1 MEERTLMN
9 TTSTRTLSALALI
22 AALGLT
28 GCAQGSIS
36 GGADTGSDS
45 KASGDLTKA
54 TIGLFPS
61 SAVGAIQLGINKG
74 YFEEEGIDLEMLLGQ
89 GSAAQ
94 LPSLTSGSL
103 EFMLA
108 SPTTPLVATTKG
120 LDVKIVSGYAK
131 NRPDIVEDSVAVL
144 VGPKSEI
151 KRAKDLEGKTVSIN
165 ALGSIGDIGIREA
178 ISLDGGDPDKVNF
191 VQLGLNEVAA
201 QLESGE
207 IDAGMAGPPFLQQ
220 IVADGG
226 HVVSDFIKESK
237 LGGAELV
244 IVSSGAL
251 TEKDPELVDGFTSAL
266 DKTLSYAEEHQDKV
280 RALLPQVL
288 GTSKEAA
295 DKADFIEWNADL
307 DVDALNQF
315 ADLMKKYGLVE
326 ERPNIDQTV
335 WSK

>member
-1 MEERTLMN
+1 MN
-9 TTSTRTLSALALI
+9 IKTTRKLSAAALI
-22 AALGLT
+22 AALSLT

-36 GGADTGSDS
+36 GGADSGSGSKGDS
-45 KASGDLTKA
+45 SLTKA

-120 LDVKIVSGYAK
+120 LDVKIISGYAM

-144 VGPKSEI
+144 VGPKSNI

-178 ISLDGGDPDKVNF
+178 ISLDGGDPSKVNF
-191 VQLGLNEVAA
+191 VQLGFNEVAA
-201 QLESGE
+201 QLESGQ
-207 IDAGMAGPPFLQQ
+207 IDAGMAGPPFMQQ
-220 IVADGG
+220 IVANKGK
-226 HVVSDFIKESK
+226 VISDFINESE

-251 TEKDPELVDGFTSAL
+251 TEKDPELVRGFNAAL
-266 DKTLSYAEEHQDKV
+266 GKTLTYAEENQDEV
-280 RALLPQVL
+280 RALLPEVL
-288 GTSKEAA
+288 GTSEEAA
-295 DKADFIEWNADL
+295 AKTDFIEWKADL

-326 ERPNIDQTV
+326 ERPDIDQTV

>member
-9 TTSTRTLSALALI
+9 TKSTRTLSALALI

-36 GGADTGSDS
+36 GGAETGSDS
-45 KASGDLTKA
+45 KASSGLAKA

-144 VGPKSEI
+144 VGEKSDI

-226 HVVSDFIKESK
+226 SVISDFIKESK

-251 TEKDPELVDGFTSAL
+251 VQEDPELVDGFTSAL
-266 DKTLSYAEEHQDKV
+266 DKTLSYAEEHQDEV
-280 RALLPQVL
+280 RALLPEVL
-288 GTSKEAA
+288 GTSEEAA
-295 DKADFIEWNADL
+295 EKTDFIEWNADL

-326 ERPNIDQTV
+326 ERPDIDQTV

>member
-1 MEERTLMN
+1 MKERTLMN
-9 TTSTRTLSALALI
+9 IKTTRKLSAAALI
-22 AALGLT
+22 AALSLT

-36 GGADTGSDS
+36 GGANSGSGSKGDS
-45 KASGDLTKA
+45 GLTKA

-74 YFEEEGIDLEMLLGQ
+74 FFEEEGIDLEMLLGQ

-120 LDVKIVSGYAK
+120 LDVKIVSGYAM

-144 VGPKSEI
+144 VGPKSDI
-151 KRAKDLEGKTVSIN
+151 QSAKDLEGKTVSIN

-178 ISLDGGDPDKVNF
+178 ISLDGGDPTKVNF
-191 VQLGLNEVAA
+191 VQLGFNEVAA

-207 IDAGMAGPPFLQQ
+207 IDAGMAGPPFMQQ
-220 IVADGG
+220 IIANKGKVI
-226 HVVSDFIKESK
+226 SDFINVSK

-251 TEKDPELVDGFTSAL
+251 TEKDPELVAGFSAAL
-266 DKTLSYAEEHQDKV
+266 DKTLTYAEENQDEV
-280 RALLPQVL
+280 RMLLPEVL
-288 GTSKEAA
+288 GTSEEAA
-295 DKADFIEWNADL
+295 AKTDFIEWNADL

-326 ERPNIDQTV
+326 ERPDIDQTV

>member
-1 MEERTLMN
+1 MTDYARSSMKERTLMN
-9 TTSTRTLSALALI
+9 LKTTRKLSAAALI
-22 AALGLT
+22 AALALT

-36 GGADTGSDS
+36 GGTDSSTGSS
-45 KASGDLTKA
+45 SSSGLTKA

-61 SAVGAIQLGINKG
+61 SAVGAIQLGVNKG
-74 YFEEEGIDLEMLLGQ
+74 YFEEEGIDLELLLGQ

-120 LDVKIVSGYAK
+120 LDVKIVAGYAK

-144 VGPKSEI
+144 VGPKSDI
-151 KRAKDLEGKTVSIN
+151 TSAKDLEGKTVSIN

-178 ISLDGGDPDKVNF
+178 IALDGGDPSKVNF
-191 VQLGLNEVAA
+191 VQLGFNEVAA

-207 IDAGMAGPPFLQQ
+207 IDAGMAGPPFMQQ
-220 IVADGG
+220 IVASGG
-226 HVVSDFIKESK
+226 SVISDFINESK

-251 TEKDPELVDGFTSAL
+251 AEKDPELVNGFNAAL
-266 DKTLSYAEEHQDKV
+266 DKTLSYAEEHQDEV
-280 RALLPQVL
+280 RGLLPQVL
-288 GTSKEAA
+288 GTSEEAA
-295 DKADFIEWNADL
+295 AKTDFIEWDAELN
-307 DVDALNQF
+307 VDALNQF
-315 ADLMKKYGLVE
+315 ADLMKKIGRAHV
-326 ERPNIDQTV
+326 
-335 WSK
+335 

>member
-1 MEERTLMN
+1 MN
-9 TTSTRTLSALALI
+9 TRSTRKLSAFALI
-22 AALGLT
+22 AALSLT

-36 GGADTGSDS
+36 GGADTGSES
-45 KASGDLTKA
+45 KDNSGLTKA

-61 SAVGAIQLGINKG
+61 SAVGAIQLGIDKG

-120 LDVKIVSGYAK
+120 LDVKIVSGYAQ

-144 VGPKSEI
+144 VGPKSKI

-178 ISLDGGDPDKVNF
+178 ISLDGGDPSKVNF

-220 IVADGG
+220 IVAGG
-226 HVVSDFIKESK
+226 GSVISDFIKEAK
-237 LGGAELV
+237 LGGSELV

-251 TEKDPELVDGFTSAL
+251 TEKDPELVEGFVSAL
-266 DKTLSYAEEHQDKV
+266 DKTLTYAEENQDEV
-280 RALLPQVL
+280 RSLLPEVL
-288 GTSKEAA
+288 GTPKEAA
-295 DKADFIEWNADL
+295 EKTDFIEWNADL

-315 ADLMKKYGLVE
+315 ADLMEKYGLVE
-326 ERPNIDQTV
+326 ERPDINQTV